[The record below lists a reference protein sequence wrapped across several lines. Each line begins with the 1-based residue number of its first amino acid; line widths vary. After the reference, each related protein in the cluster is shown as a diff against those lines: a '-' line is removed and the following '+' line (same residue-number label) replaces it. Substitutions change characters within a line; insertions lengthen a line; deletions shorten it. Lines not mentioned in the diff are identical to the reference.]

1 MSEPV
6 RNIVV
11 DVESFYLPQESDP
24 ARQRFVFGYRVAI
37 RNQWDYSIQLLAR
50 YWRISQGSG
59 DVREIGGEGVVGK
72 QPMIAPG
79 LPFNYSSRAILD
91 SEVGVMEGSYTVM
104 APALGRTFDVAIAP
118 FRLACPLHLH

>member
-1 MSEPV
+1 MSEPA

-11 DVESFYLPQESDP
+11 EVESFYLPRESDP
-24 ARQRFVFGYRVAI
+24 SRQRFVFGYRVAI

-59 DVREIGGEGVVGK
+59 DVREVRGEGVVGK

-104 APALGRTFDVAIAP
+104 APALGKTFEAAIAP

>member
-1 MSEPV
+1 MREDG
-6 RNIVV
+6 RDIVI

-24 ARQRFVFGYRVAI
+24 AQRRFVFGYRIAI
-37 RNQWDYSIQLLAR
+37 RNQCDYSIQLLAR

-59 DVREIGGEGVVGK
+59 EAREVRGEGVVGR

-79 LPFNYSSRAILD
+79 LPFNYSSRAVLD
-91 SEVGVMEGSYTVM
+91 SAVGVMEGSYTFM
-104 APALGRTFDVAIAP
+104 APALGKTFDIPISP